1 MKRVGFYTG
10 KVYPDDVDAATIGE
24 CCTFIPKEDE
34 EDEEK
39 IQLLRLRGKIN
50 CSQCPGEC
58 PESQK

>member
-10 KVYPDDVDAATIGE
+10 RVYPDDVDAATIGE

-34 EDEEK
+34 GDEEK
-39 IQLLRLRGKIN
+39 IQLLRFRGLVK
-50 CSQCPGEC
+50 CAQCPGGC